1 MKTVFSI
8 LAIAFLCNKVEG
20 QSIFKDLTVVQ
31 FGDSVLVDWTLSA
44 GSTCFDMHLQ
54 RAAPATEFEQVYTV
68 SGVCGGATD
77 QFYDFIDFS
86 GLVSGTTY
94 QYMISASNGTFA
106 SDPVSILYV
115 NAGEQPLLIYPN
127 PSTSDIQVTVD
138 NNYTPSFLVELY
150 TLQGQMLMQTVRL
163 QRLFTVNTGV
173 LTAGIYLLKIT
184 TESGDLL
191 TQQVIV
197 Q

>member
-1 MKTVFSI
+1 MRTVYSI
-8 LAIAFLCNKVEG
+8 LLIALLCNKVAA

-31 FGDSVLVDWTLSA
+31 FGDSVLVDWTLLA

-54 RAAPATEFEQVYTV
+54 RASPTTEFAQVYTV
-68 SGVCGGATD
+68 NGVCGGATD
-77 QFYDFIDFS
+77 QFYNYIDF
-86 GLVSGTTY
+86 GDLISGTTY
-94 QYMISASNGTFA
+94 TYMIAASNGTFA
-106 SDPVSILYV
+106 SAPVEILYV
-115 NAGEQPLLIYPN
+115 NAGEQPLLIFPN
-127 PSTSDIQVTVD
+127 PSTDDIQVTVD

-150 TLQGQMLMQTVRL
+150 TFNGQMLMQTVRL
-163 QRLFTVNTGV
+163 QRLFTLNTNE

-184 TESGDLL
+184 TEAGDLL